1 MPTATT
7 LLVSALLLSGP
18 AAAASLP
25 KEPERPADTVL
36 DGAAARAG
44 GDVGVHAVRL
54 ADGAVLARGAGRRY
68 PMASVYKLPIALV
81 LYRAADAGALD
92 LAEEVAVSERDLR
105 DEVPGATIR
114 AGRRHTL
121 AELADRMLTLSD
133 NTACD
138 LLLARLGGPKKVEAA
153 LRDLGVEGIDVT
165 WTELEMANVWSG
177 VLNGPASGLTRR
189 DARALRA
196 RSSSA
201 DRARGRAAFLAG
213 AANAA
218 TPEAIT
224 RLLVRLERGELLSKA
239 GTARL
244 VGTMERNR
252 TGDRRIRARLPKD
265 ARVADKT
272 GTAGSVTNDVALL
285 TLPNGKGRLALA
297 IFVSRSDEPSDAR
310 EKAVAEIARAVY
322 DEMSK

>member
-1 MPTATT
+1 MPKATT

-18 AAAASLP
+18 AATSLP
-25 KEPERPADTVL
+25 REPERPADTVL
-36 DGAAARAG
+36 DALAARAG

-54 ADGAVLARGAGRRY
+54 ADGAVLARGAERRY

-92 LAEEVAVSERDLR
+92 LAEEIAVSERDLR

-114 AGRRHTL
+114 AGRRYSL
-121 AELADRMLTLSD
+121 AELAEMMLTLSD

-138 LLLARLGGPKKVEAA
+138 LLLARLGGAKKVEAV
-153 LRDLGVEGIDVT
+153 LRGVGVEGIDVT
-165 WTELEMANVWSG
+165 WTELEMANVWNG
-177 VLNGPASGLTRR
+177 VLDGPASGLTRR
-189 DARALRA
+189 DARARRA
-196 RSSSA
+196 RSSAA

-218 TPEAIT
+218 TPAALT
-224 RLLVRLERGELLSKA
+224 GLLVRLERGELLSKA
-239 GTARL
+239 RTAAL
-244 VGTMERNR
+244 VETMERNR

-272 GTAGSVTNDVALL
+272 GTAGPVTNDVALL

-297 IFVSRSDEPSDAR
+297 IFVSRSDRPLRER

-322 DEMSK
+322 DEMSR